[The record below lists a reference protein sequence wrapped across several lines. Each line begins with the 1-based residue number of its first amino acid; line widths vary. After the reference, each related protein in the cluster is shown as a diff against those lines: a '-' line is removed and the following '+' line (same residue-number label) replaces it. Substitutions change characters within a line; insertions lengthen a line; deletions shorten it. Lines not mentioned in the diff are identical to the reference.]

1 MRLKDKIALVTG
13 STSGI
18 GEATAIAFAR
28 EGARVIIVGRNEEAA
43 ARVSSAVESAGSKA
57 FFIKAD
63 VCDPVQVQAM
73 AKAAI
78 SQWGRIDVLVNNAG
92 GAKGGRGSITEVG
105 EAGWSHVIETNVKSI
120 YLVTH
125 EILPSMIEKGGGAIV
140 NTASVYGLVGAK
152 NQAAYSASK
161 GAVVALTRQMAV
173 DYADNQIRVNCVC
186 PGAIMTPLIQ
196 DYLNSVP
203 NPDQAKAFLGD
214 RCPQTRIGRPEEVA
228 NAILFLA
235 SDESSYI
242 TGVALP
248 VDGGLS
254 AA

>member
-1 MRLKDKIALVTG
+1 MRLENKVALITG

-18 GEATAIAFAR
+18 GEATANAFAR
-28 EGARVIIVGRNEEAA
+28 EGARVIIVGRNQEAA
-43 ARVSSAVESAGSKA
+43 ACVASAVKAAGSEA

-63 VCDPVQVQAM
+63 VSDSSQVQAM
-73 AKAAI
+73 AKSAI
-78 SQWGRIDVLVNNAG
+78 NHWGRIDVLVNNAG
-92 GAKGGRGSITEVG
+92 GARGGRGSVTEVS
-105 EAGWSHVIETNVKSI
+105 EAGWSQVIETNLKSI
-120 YLVTH
+120 YLVTR
-125 EILPSMIEKGGGAIV
+125 EVLPSMIEKGGGAIV
-140 NTASVYGLVGAK
+140 NTASVYGLVGAR

-161 GAVVALTRQMAV
+161 GAVVALTRQLAV
-173 DYADNQIRVNCVC
+173 DYADNHIRVNCVC

-196 DYLNSVP
+196 DYINSTE
-203 NPDQAKAFLGD
+203 NPEQARAFLGD
-214 RCPQTRIGRPEEVA
+214 RCPQLRIGRPEEVA